1 MSFGKRAARFA
12 VIVVVLCVVAMGA
25 LYAYISSGGL
35 IARKKPSGAETMIA
49 RWMVRAS
56 VPQASKMLKN
66 PLISDSGG
74 EYVSAGRD
82 LYKQKC
88 ETCHG
93 YDGSGKTEAVARST
107 TRRMG
112 NYSISSGTASETPPC
127 RAGRCRIKTP
137 GVSLFSFGIYPR
149 WPQSPPAPGRVRRGR
164 GIRWPRIAALPEIAQ
179 GRAQT

>member
-1 MSFGKRAARFA
+1 MSFGKRAARIA
-12 VIVVVLCVVAMGA
+12 AIVVVLCAVAMGA

-49 RWMVRAS
+49 RLMVRAS

-74 EYVSAGRD
+74 QDVSAGRD

-93 YDGSGKTEAVARST
+93 YDGSGKTEA
-107 TRRMG
+107 G
-112 NYSISSGTASETPPC
+112 GGLYPP
-127 RAGRCRIKTP
+127 P
-137 GVSLFSFGIYPR
+137 LDL
-149 WPQSPPAPGRVRRGR
+149 RG
-164 GIRWPRIAALPEIAQ
+164 PEITNATD
-179 GRAQT
+179 GELFYTGAHN